1 MSGNFGTSGEDLGK
15 VTADMTKRLCQ
26 DNRVKHLETFLVYRL
41 ISLDKQHKVRPIG
54 VREASRRAIG
64 KMVMKILKKR
74 CSKGH

>member
-26 DNRVKHLETFLVYRL
+26 DNRVKHLETLLVYRL
-41 ISLDKQHKVRPIG
+41 IPLDKQHKVRPIG